1 VKRICALLMI
11 GLLLLC
17 GCTKDPNKDPTGES
31 TVDPTGASSTA
42 AVDYLQNVKDLARQR
57 MPVYDEEP
65 VIKFD
70 PDRRIYVHVAKTDAD
85 LFMSEVLPIWVYS
98 LDPLDPE
105 QIQLHIDCQTAY
117 TLEYIGD
124 LSEYCRVKERDAKML
139 PDLAL
144 QEHQYY
150 SLLGINWQ
158 EMALLK
164 AQEHTAF
171 DLANE
176 NLGDPEVYLAYRE
189 IHKEFQ
195 QHYEEQT
202 AEYRSQYN
210 NLTTENI
217 PQFYLYYFY
226 CRFSSP
232 QFSELGAYDETVES
246 AELTVANKTYPID
259 FGQLRLH
266 KTCPEILSRDL
277 TGLRDY
283 SIVGVGLNGS
293 THISCYEKIE
303 DLFSFDAERDLT
315 ITGMSQLTC
324 GTEIEILAARV
335 RIRGQADYFWDMQR
349 PIEVEA
355 GAHVDI
361 DLYLKDARFEEF
373 DPRIIA
379 FYLLEYTI
387 GQESHVCYVIT
398 SFQRSIPMWDI
409 YLMAFE
415 GIDMRPYHTQIV
427 APDNDWLN
435 ELPKE
440 WLE

>member
-1 VKRICALLMI
+1 MI
-11 GLLLLC
+11 
-17 GCTKDPNKDPTGES
+17 
-31 TVDPTGASSTA
+31 
-42 AVDYLQNVKDLARQR
+42 
-57 MPVYDEEP
+57 
-65 VIKFD
+65 
-70 PDRRIYVHVAKTDAD
+70 
-85 LFMSEVLPIWVYS
+85 
-98 LDPLDPE
+98 
-105 QIQLHIDCQTAY
+105 
-117 TLEYIGD
+117 
-124 LSEYCRVKERDAKML
+124 
-139 PDLAL
+139 
-144 QEHQYY
+144 
-150 SLLGINWQ
+150 
-158 EMALLK
+158 
-164 AQEHTAF
+164 
-171 DLANE
+171 
-176 NLGDPEVYLAYRE
+176 
-189 IHKEFQ
+189 
-195 QHYEEQT
+195 
-202 AEYRSQYN
+202 
-210 NLTTENI
+210 
-217 PQFYLYYFY
+217 YYFY
-226 CRFSSP
+226 CCFSSP

-266 KTCPEILSRDL
+266 KTCPEILSWDL

-283 SIVGVGLNGS
+283 SMGGVGLNGS

-303 DLFSFDAERDLT
+303 ELFSFDAERDLT
-315 ITGMSQLTC
+315 ITGMSQLTS
-324 GTEIEILAARV
+324 GMEIEILAARV

-355 GAHVDI
+355 GTHVDI

-387 GQESHVCYVIT
+387 GQESHVCYVTT

-409 YLMAFE
+409 YLMAFK